1 LVPGE
6 RCGDHDVSAYL
17 DQINAMKREFLR
29 FAADK

>member
-1 LVPGE
+1 VPGE
-6 RCGDHDVSAYL
+6 HCGDHDVSAYL